1 MLNYQH
7 FFSMRPRTKLQKQVA
22 GLFPKMRPLTE
33 TQSKWA
39 DEKCFGN
46 MGYLCG
52 HKVWC
57 ERCGNVFEIENPTH
71 SQIAGET
78 CPECGRE
85 LKVELSRCRKKRRDS
100 SFSII
105 TTCKGFQVLRFFE
118 VTISASRGVPAVTEF
133 YECFQNWIAPDGR
146 DVVVGRSLESV
157 NYNLRFT
164 YSPFEVRES
173 SHPEVYT
180 MEGKYLYSRMSIIP
194 ELRLRGWVSDWKGR
208 TVTHYRFMKALLTY
222 PRTET
227 LVKARQYALAEE
239 AAYNGI
245 SDDLW
250 PSVRICIRRGY
261 IVKDAGTWRDMV
273 RILGSLGKDI
283 RNHVYVCP
291 ANLKEAH
298 DKWDALL
305 RAMEARREYEKMRK
319 KLAVMDVAY
328 HDRMGDA
335 LGIVLSDGSF
345 TIRPLQSV
353 TEFYEEGKAMHH
365 CVYGAAY
372 YDRPH
377 CLIMTARV
385 DGKRAETVE
394 VDTAEC
400 VVRQSRGVCNSTTEW
415 HDKIISLVMKNM
427 PKMRDIFIKNNI

>member
-1 MLNYQH
+1 
-7 FFSMRPRTKLQKQVA
+7 MRPRTKLQKQVA

-33 TQSKWA
+33 AQRKWA
-39 DEKCFGN
+39 DEKCFGSI
-46 MGYLCG
+46 GYLCG

-57 ERCGNVFEIENPTH
+57 ERCGHVFEIENPTH
-71 SQIAGET
+71 SQIIGEV

-118 VTISASRGVPAVTEF
+118 ATMHARKGVPADVYLNEL
-133 YECFQNWIAPDGR
+133 FQNWIAPDGK

-164 YSPFEVRES
+164 YSPFEIRES
-173 SHPEVYT
+173 SHPEAYA
-180 MEGKYLYSRMSIIP
+180 MEGKYLWPHTRIIP

-222 PRTET
+222 SRTET
-227 LVKARQYALAEE
+227 LVKAKQYALAEE

-261 IVKDAGTWRDMV
+261 IVRDAQMWLDMLL
-273 RILGSLGKDI
+273 ILSRLGKDI

-305 RAMEARREYEKMRK
+305 RAMEARREYERMRK

-335 LGIVLSDGSF
+335 LGIVLSDGSLI
-345 TIRPLQSV
+345 IRPLQSI

-394 VDTAEC
+394 IDTKSGI
-400 VVRQSRGVCNSTTEW
+400 VKQSRGPCNKNTEW
-415 HDKIISLVMKNM
+415 HDSILSLLNRGM
-427 PKMRDIFIKNNI
+427 PSILATASRNNI

>member
-1 MLNYQH
+1 
-7 FFSMRPRTKLQKQVA
+7 MRPRTKLQKQVA

-33 TQSKWA
+33 AQRKWA

-57 ERCGNVFEIENPTH
+57 ERCGHVFEIENPTH

-100 SFSII
+100 SFSVI

-118 VTISASRGVPAVTEF
+118 ATIHARKGVPAEVYLNEL
-133 YECFQNWIAPDGR
+133 FQNWIAPDGR

-173 SHPEVYT
+173 SHPEAYT
-180 MEGKYLYSRMSIIP
+180 MEGKYLYSRKSIIP
-194 ELRLRGWVSDWKGR
+194 ELRLRGWIPDWRGR
-208 TVTHYRFMKALLTY
+208 SIPHYRFMNALLTY

-227 LVKARQYALAEE
+227 LVKARQYALAED
-239 AAYNGI
+239 AAYHGI
-245 SDDLW
+245 PDDIW
-250 PSVRICIRRGY
+250 PAVRICIRRGY
-261 IVKDAGTWRDMV
+261 IVNDAQTWRDMV
-273 RILGSLGKDI
+273 RILIRLGKDV

-291 ANLKEAH
+291 ENLKEAH
-298 DKWDALL
+298 DRWDA
-305 RAMEARREYEKMRK
+305 RFREIEARKELKAMLRDLAEKNS
-319 KLAVMDVAY
+319 AY
-328 HDRMGDA
+328 KARMGGA
-335 LGIVLSDGSF
+335 LGITLSNNSL
-345 TIRPLQSV
+345 TISPLQSV
-353 TEFYEEGKAMHH
+353 TEFYEEGKVMHH
-365 CVYGAAY
+365 CVYSAGY
-372 YDRPH
+372 YKRPH

-385 DGKRAETVE
+385 DGERMETVE
-394 VDTAEC
+394 VDTRSGT
-400 VVRQSRGVCNSTTEW
+400 VIQSRGKFNKNTTW
-415 HDKIISLVMKNM
+415 HDAIVSLVNKEMT
-427 PKMRDIFIKNNI
+427 RILSATSNI

>member
-1 MLNYQH
+1 
-7 FFSMRPRTKLQKQVA
+7 MRPRTKLQKQVS
-22 GLFPKMRPLTE
+22 GLFQKMRPLTE
-33 TQSKWA
+33 TQRKWA
-39 DEKCFGN
+39 DKKCFGN

-57 ERCGNVFEIENPTH
+57 ERCGHVFEIENPTH
-71 SQIAGET
+71 SQITGET

-118 VTISASRGVPAVTEF
+118 ATIHARKGVPAEVYLNEL
-133 YECFQNWIAPDGR
+133 FQNWITPDGR
-146 DVVVGRSLESV
+146 DVVVGRSLESA

-173 SHPEVYT
+173 SHPEAYI
-180 MEGKYLYSRMSIIP
+180 MEGMHTWPHIRIIP

-208 TVTHYRFMKALLTY
+208 TVAHYRFMKALLTY
-222 PRTET
+222 PRIET
-227 LVKARQYALAEE
+227 LVKARQYALAED
-239 AAYNGI
+239 AAYHGI
-245 SDDLW
+245 PDDIW
-250 PSVRICIRRGY
+250 PAVRICIRRGY
-261 IVKDAGTWRDMV
+261 IVKDAQTWRDMV
-273 RILGSLGKDI
+273 RILIRLGKDV

-335 LGIVLSDGSF
+335 LGIVLSDGSL

-394 VDTAEC
+394 IDIKSGIVK
-400 VVRQSRGVCNSTTEW
+400 QSRGPCNKNTEW
-415 HDKIISLVMKNM
+415 HDTIVSLVNREMT
-427 PKMRDIFIKNNI
+427 RILSVTNNI

>member
-1 MLNYQH
+1 
-7 FFSMRPRTKLQKQVA
+7 MRPRTKLQKQVA

-33 TQSKWA
+33 AQRKWA
-39 DEKCFGN
+39 DEKCFGSI
-46 MGYLCG
+46 GYLCG

-57 ERCGNVFEIENPTH
+57 ERCGHVFEIENPTH
-71 SQIAGET
+71 SQIIGEV

-118 VTISASRGVPAVTEF
+118 ATMHARKGVPADVYLNEL
-133 YECFQNWIAPDGR
+133 FQNWIAPDGR

-157 NYNLRFT
+157 NYDLRFT
-164 YSPFEVRES
+164 YSPFEIRES
-173 SHPEVYT
+173 SHPEMYI
-180 MEGKYLYSRMSIIP
+180 MEGMHLYPRISIIP

-227 LVKARQYALAEE
+227 LVKAKQYALAEE
-239 AAYNGI
+239 AVYNGI

-261 IVKDAGTWRDMV
+261 IVKDASMWRDMV
-273 RILGSLGKDI
+273 SILVHLGKDV

-319 KLAVMDVAY
+319 KLALMDVAY

-335 LGIVLSDGSF
+335 LGIVLSDGSL

-385 DGKRAETVE
+385 DGNRAETVE
-394 VDTAEC
+394 IDTKSGI
-400 VVRQSRGVCNSTTEW
+400 VKQSRGPCNKNTEW
-415 HDKIISLVMKNM
+415 HDSILSLLNREI
-427 PKMRDIFIKNNI
+427 PGILSTASRNNI

>member
-1 MLNYQH
+1 
-7 FFSMRPRTKLQKQVA
+7 
-22 GLFPKMRPLTE
+22 MRPLTE
-33 TQSKWA
+33 AQRKWA

-52 HKVWC
+52 RKVWC
-57 ERCGNVFEIENPTH
+57 ERCGHVFEVENHIH
-71 SQIAGET
+71 SQIAGEV

-85 LKVELSRCRKKRRDS
+85 LKVELSRCRKRKRES

-146 DVVVGRSLESV
+146 DVVVGRALESV

-164 YSPFEVRES
+164 GSPLQIRES
-173 SHPEVYT
+173 GHPEAYI
-180 MEGKYLYSRMSIIP
+180 MEGMHTWPHIRIIP

-208 TVTHYRFMKALLTY
+208 TVTHYRLMKALLTY

-227 LVKARQYALAEE
+227 LVKARQYTLAED
-239 AAYNGI
+239 AACHGI
-245 SDDLW
+245 PDDIW
-250 PSVRICIRRGY
+250 PAVRICIRRGY
-261 IVKDAGTWRDMV
+261 IVKDAQTWRDMV
-273 RILGSLGKDI
+273 TILSRLGKDV
-283 RNHVYVCP
+283 RNYVYVCP
-291 ANLKEAH
+291 DNLKEAH
-298 DKWDALL
+298 DRWDAKF
-305 RAMEARREYEKMRK
+305 REMKVRRDLEKMRES
-319 KLAVMDVAY
+319 LAEKNAAY
-328 HDRMGDA
+328 AERMKD
-335 LGIVLSDGSF
+335 VLSINLTEGSLS
-345 TIRPLQSV
+345 IRPLQ
-353 TEFYEEGKAMHH
+353 TLLEFWEEGEYMHH
-365 CVYGAAY
+365 CVYSAKY
-372 YDRPH
+372 YKRQH
-377 CLIMTARV
+377 SLIMTARV
-385 DGKRAETVE
+385 DGRRMETVE